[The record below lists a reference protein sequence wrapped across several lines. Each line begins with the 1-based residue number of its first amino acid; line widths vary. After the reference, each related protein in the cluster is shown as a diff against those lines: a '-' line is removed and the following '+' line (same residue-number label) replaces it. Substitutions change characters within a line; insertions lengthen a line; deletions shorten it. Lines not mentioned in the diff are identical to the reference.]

1 MKPKNIKNSLLRN
14 CLPLSM
20 LSTFA
25 LFSLSAHAQTW
36 TGSTGGAWLTTTNWS
51 PTTNFAGDATAAVS
65 GEGSA
70 TDIMSVAAA
79 NTATNIGINMNTL
92 TDGAGGIGL
101 TLGGIDF
108 NKTNTSSLQIGN
120 SSGTV
125 NGILQLN
132 GATINSVA
140 KTLVSVA
147 GEANLT
153 IANVNTGTGTQTM
166 GLRLGITDGIF
177 TVASGRTLNIFSNIT
192 QGTSASGFTKTGAG
206 VMILGG
212 TNTYTGGTT
221 VSEGTL
227 SFRFTASKP
236 TSGTHIF
243 AAGTVLGLGLAGTG
257 AFTAADVQNAFAGTF
272 TGNLA
277 GISIGD
283 SNNIS
288 IDTTSS
294 GAATLSANIGAS
306 SRGLE
311 KIIGGA
317 NLTLTGANQYSGR
330 TVVNSG
336 SAVIVNSPGNIA
348 DLSSNVGIN
357 ATIDLVPTTSANA
370 FFTISAPSPVSS
382 DRNFNIR
389 TAGIAII
396 NGQGSATNTITL
408 SGNISTETAGLKT
421 VDFRTTIVGTHTT
434 SGVISDGSGQLSVRK
449 SNAGTWIL
457 SGANTHTGDTAVAS
471 SGGGSGVGI
480 LTLANSLALQ
490 NSPFNTTATA
500 TGSASSGLRTTVT
513 TLTFGGLNGNKNLS
527 SIFTTTSGGYSGV
540 TALTLN
546 PGTGF
551 TQEYSGVIANGAAG
565 MTLTKTGA
573 GTQILTGAS
582 TYSGGTTVSTGTLLV
597 NNTTGSGTGS
607 GTVTVSLGAT
617 FGGTG
622 PVSGA
627 TTINGNYS
635 SGTPAV
641 AAGVGTQAFS
651 SDLAFGNSSTFQWD
665 LNANSTA
672 TGFDTLT
679 AVGNITVGTGT
690 TFNVR
695 FGTGVDLSNSFWTD
709 IASPKTW
716 SLSTIFGESFSS
728 GSFASVT
735 STANPLTQ
743 GSFSISPTTLTWT
756 AVPEASNL
764 LIGGLIGLGLMTRRR
779 KNG

>member
-36 TGSTGGAWLTTTNWS
+36 TGNTGGAWLTTTNWS
-51 PTTNFAGDATAAVS
+51 PTTSFAGDATAAVS

-92 TDGAGGIGL
+92 TAGAGGIGL

-147 GEANLT
+147 GQANLT
-153 IANVNTGTGTQTM
+153 IANVNSGSGTQTM

-177 TVASGRTLNIFSNIT
+177 TVASGRTLNILSNIT
-192 QGTSASGFTKTGAG
+192 QGTSASGFTKTGGG
-206 VMILGG
+206 VMLLSG
-212 TNTYTGGTT
+212 TNSFTGNTT
-221 VSEGTL
+221 INEGTL
-227 SFRFTASKP
+227 VFRTTASKP
-236 TSGTHIF
+236 ASTTHTF
-243 AAGTVLGLGLAGTG
+243 ATGAVLGLGVGAGG
-257 AFTAADVQNAFAGTF
+257 FTSADVVNAFAGTF
-272 TGNLA
+272 TGSLA
-277 GISIGD
+277 GISIGS
-283 SNNIS
+283 SNNIAL
-288 IDTTSS
+288 DNGTFA
-294 GAATLSANIGAS
+294 GNIGS
-306 SRGLE
+306 TTRGLE
-311 KIIGGA
+311 KTDNTGNI
-317 NLTLTGANQYSGR
+317 TLTGNNQYSGR
-330 TVVNSG
+330 TVVG
-336 SAVIVNSPGNIA
+336 GGNA
-348 DLSSNVGIN
+348 LQFNTLGNKGDLSSNVGTNDTLDLKNGARLDNLAVNTSNKNLNLLGATATYFNSASIN
-357 ATIDLVPTTSANA
+357 S
-370 FFTISAPSPVSS
+370 
-382 DRNFNIR
+382 
-389 TAGIAII
+389 
-396 NGQGSATNTITL
+396 TL
-408 SGNISTETAGLKT
+408 SGTVSTETAGLKT
-421 VDFRTTIVGTHTT
+421 FTLGGNSGTATPVF
-434 SGVISDGSGQLSVRK
+434 SGTISDGSGQLALTKGS
-449 SNAGTWIL
+449 AGRWTL
-457 SGANTHTGDTAVAS
+457 SSANTHTGATTVAGGNFILSHS
-471 SGGGSGVGI
+471 S
-480 LTLANSLALQ
+480 ALQ
-490 NSPFNTTATA
+490 NSPLNTTGSV
-500 TGSASSGLRTTVT
+500 TGTSTVGLTTTVT
-513 TLTFGGLNGNKNLS
+513 TLTLGGLTGNKAFGTLFNTS
-527 SIFTTTSGGYSGV
+527 SGAYNTL

-546 PGTGF
+546 PSASAS
-551 TQEYSGVIANGAAG
+551 YVYDAVIANGAAG
-565 MTLTKTGA
+565 MTLAKTGA

-582 TYSGGTTVSTGTLLV
+582 SYSGGTTVSAGTLLV

-607 GTVTVSLGAT
+607 GAVTVEAGAT

-622 PVSGA
+622 TVSGA

-635 SGTPAV
+635 AGTPAV

-651 SDLAFGNSSTFQWD
+651 SDLAFGNGSTFQWD

-672 TGFDTLT
+672 SGFDTLT
-679 AVGNITVGTGT
+679 AVGNISVGTGT
-690 TFNVR
+690 TYNVR
-695 FGTGVDLSNSFWTD
+695 FGSGVDLSNSFWTD
-709 IASPKTW
+709 IESPKTW

-764 LIGGLIGLGLMTRRR
+764 LIGGLVGLGLMTRRR